1 MTTSKPEL
9 LDACAIRDSSRP
21 FRAKWKTFDRGS
33 CWETER
39 NTRLGWWLFLLNVR
53 RVKIETSVAERIR
66 KPMSRL
72 RSVNMIPRARLQ
84 FPVRKIVATGNLTFP
99 KSADGDFLTEN
110 AQVPSWGAG
119 IAADFPI
126 GP

>member
-1 MTTSKPEL
+1 M
-9 LDACAIRDSSRP
+9 
-21 FRAKWKTFDRGS
+21 RAQVETVPGRFGQSGRHLDRGS

-84 FPVRKIVATGNLTFP
+84 FPVRRIVATGNLTFP
-99 KSADGDFLTEN
+99 KSADSDFLSEN
-110 AQVPSWGAG
+110 AQVSPFGAG
-119 IAADFPI
+119 SAADFRI
-126 GP
+126 GQ